1 MTMDYAT
8 LPPPA
13 RRRSA
18 WLIYTLI
25 AIVLWGVWGI
35 VSKFADKELSPAS
48 TQVISTI
55 GVVATSLFFLLS
67 PRVKQGTNFCAGGL
81 AAFGVGLTASVGNLA
96 LLLSLRNGAEASIV
110 FPLTGLFPL
119 VTIFLAMLV
128 LRERMNWIQGVGVVV
143 ALVAI
148 YLFNVPAEGGAAA
161 SGWEKLMS
169 KWIAYAIVALVLWG
183 VAAVLQKVATKY
195 ISTEL
200 STVLFALAFVPV
212 AVVLWWLGRV
222 GKIEPIN
229 WHISGKAWGIAI
241 AFGALIGVGGL
252 ALFAAYRDGKASIV
266 TALYSLYPALT
277 VLLAV
282 PIFHEQI
289 AGMSWGAIVLALV
302 AAVML
307 SFERPAAPAPVA
319 EIAASEAGA
328 R

>member
-1 MTMDYAT
+1 MSEIQG
-8 LPPPA
+8 
-13 RRRSA
+13 RRSA
-18 WLIYTLI
+18 WLIYTLV

-35 VSKFADKELSPAS
+35 VSKFADKELQPAS

-55 GVVATSLFFLLS
+55 GVVATSLLFLLS
-67 PRVKQGTNFCAGGL
+67 PRVKQGTNFAAGSL
-81 AAFGVGLTASVGNLA
+81 AALGVGLTASVGNLA
-96 LLLSLRNGAEASIV
+96 LLLSLRNGGDVSIV
-110 FPLTGLFPL
+110 LPLTGLFPL

-128 LRERMNWIQGVGVVV
+128 LRERMNWIQGVGVVI

-148 YLFNVPAEGGAAA
+148 YLFNAPTEGAAA
-161 SGWEKLMS
+161 GSGWQSLIS
-169 KWIAYAIVALVLWG
+169 KWMAYAIVALVLWG

-212 AVVLWWLGRV
+212 AIVLVCLGRI
-222 GKIEPIN
+222 GKIDLISWN
-229 WHISGKAWGIAI
+229 ISGKAWGIAI
-241 AFGALIGVGGL
+241 LFGALIGIGGL

-282 PIFHEQI
+282 PIFHEKITGRTWVAI
-289 AGMSWGAIVLALV
+289 AAALV

-307 SFERPAAPAPVA
+307 SYETP
-319 EIAASEAGA
+319 AGA
-328 R
+328 A

>member
-1 MTMDYAT
+1 MTAIQ
-8 LPPPA
+8 P
-13 RRRSA
+13 RRSA
-18 WLIYTLI
+18 WLVYTMV

-35 VSKFADKELSPAS
+35 VSKFADKELQPAS

-55 GVVATSLFFLLS
+55 GVVVTSLLFLLS
-67 PRVKQGTNFCAGGL
+67 PRVKQGTNFLAGGL

-119 VTIFLAMLV
+119 VTIFLAVLL
-128 LRERMNWIQGVGVVV
+128 LRERMNWIQGLGVVL

-148 YLFNVPAEGGAAA
+148 FLFNVPPEGSAA
-161 SGWEKLMS
+161 SGWEKLVS
-169 KWIAYAIVALVLWG
+169 KWMAYAIVALVLWG
-183 VAAVLQKVATKY
+183 VAAVLQKVATRY

-200 STVLFALAFVPV
+200 STVLFALAFIPV
-212 AVVLWWLGRV
+212 AVVLSIIYPIEWHSSGR
-222 GKIEPIN
+222 
-229 WHISGKAWGIAI
+229 AWGVATL
-241 AFGALIGVGGL
+241 FGALIGIGGL

-266 TALYSLYPALT
+266 TALYSLYPAIT

-282 PIFHEQI
+282 PIFHEKI
-289 AGMSWGAIVLALV
+289 AGRTWGAIVLALV

-307 SFERPAAPAPVA
+307 SYETPAAPAPVA
-319 EIAASEAGA
+319 EAGV

>member
-1 MTMDYAT
+1 MTLEYAS
-8 LPPPA
+8 PPPA

-18 WLIYTLI
+18 WLLYTFI
-25 AIVLWGVWGI
+25 AIVLWGLWGI

-48 TQVISTI
+48 TQVISTL
-55 GVVATSLFFLLS
+55 GVVATSLLFLLS
-67 PRVKQGTNFCAGGL
+67 PRVKQGTKFAAGSL

-96 LLLSLRNGAEASIV
+96 LLLSLRNGGAAAIV

-119 VTIFLAMLV
+119 VTIVLAMLL
-128 LRERMNWIQGVGVVV
+128 LRERMNWIQGVGFVV

-148 YLFNVPAEGGAAA
+148 YLFNMPADAAAGGGA
-161 SGWEKLMS
+161 EKLMS
-169 KWIAYAIVALVLWG
+169 RWMAYAIVALVLWG

-200 STVLFALAFVPV
+200 STVLFALAFIPV
-212 AVVLWWLGRV
+212 AVVLWWLGKA
-222 GKIEPIN
+222 GKIEPIT

-266 TALYSLYPALT
+266 TALYSLYPAIT

-282 PIFHEQI
+282 PIFHEKI
-289 AGMSWGAIVLALV
+289 AAMTWAAIVLALV

-307 SFERPAAPAPVA
+307 SFEKPAAPAPIA
-319 EIAASEAGA
+319 ESAVSQAVV

>member
-1 MTMDYAT
+1 MTAT
-8 LPPPA
+8 GS
-13 RRRSA
+13 RRSA
-18 WLIYTLI
+18 WLIYTLV

-35 VSKFADKELSPAS
+35 VSKFADRELKPAS

-55 GVVATSLFFLLS
+55 GVVVTSLLFLLS
-67 PRVKQGTNFCAGGL
+67 PRVKQGTNFLAGGL
-81 AAFGVGLTASVGNLA
+81 AAFGVGLTASLGNLA
-96 LLLSLRNGAEASIV
+96 LLLSLRNGGEASIV

-128 LRERMNWIQGVGVVV
+128 LRERMNWIQGLGIVL

-148 YLFNVPAEGGAAA
+148 YLFNPPPEAGAGAN
-161 SGWEKLMS
+161 WWQKIMTQ
-169 KWIAYAIVALVLWG
+169 WMAYAIVALVLWG

-200 STVLFALAFVPV
+200 STVLFALAFIPV
-212 AVVLWWLGRV
+212 AIVLSIIYP
-222 GKIEPIN
+222 IE
-229 WHISGKAWGIAI
+229 WHTSGKAWGIAI
-241 AFGALIGVGGL
+241 LFGALIGIGGL

-266 TALYSLYPALT
+266 TALYSLYPAIT

-282 PIFHEQI
+282 PIFHEKI
-289 AGMSWGAIVLALV
+289 AARTWGAIVLALV

-307 SFERPAAPAPVA
+307 SYETPAAPTPVVQP
-319 EIAASEAGA
+319 AAAGTGA

>member
-8 LPPPA
+8 PPP

-18 WLIYTLI
+18 WLIYTFI
-25 AIVLWGVWGI
+25 AIALWGIWGI

-48 TQVISTI
+48 TQVLSTI
-55 GVVATSLFFLLS
+55 GVVATSLLFLLS
-67 PRVKQGTNFCAGGL
+67 PRVKQGTNFFAGSL
-81 AAFGVGLTASVGNLA
+81 AALGVGLTASLGNLA
-96 LLLSLRNGAEASIV
+96 LLLSLRNGGEASIV

-148 YLFNVPAEGGAAA
+148 YLFNLPAEAGAAA
-161 SGWEKLMS
+161 AGSESLISSWM
-169 KWIAYAIVALVLWG
+169 ACAIVALVLWG
-183 VAAVLQKVATKY
+183 VAAVLQKIATKH

-200 STVLFALAFVPV
+200 STVLFALAFIPV
-212 AVVLWWLGRV
+212 AVVLWWLGQI
-222 GKIEPIN
+222 GKIEPIT

-266 TALYSLYPALT
+266 TALYSLYPAIT

-282 PIFHEQI
+282 PIFHEKI
-289 AGMSWGAIVLALV
+289 AGRTWGAIVLALV

-307 SFERPAAPAPVA
+307 SFETPPAPAPLA
-319 EIAASEAGA
+319 QPAASEAGV

>member
-1 MTMDYAT
+1 
-8 LPPPA
+8 
-13 RRRSA
+13 
-18 WLIYTLI
+18 
-25 AIVLWGVWGI
+25 
-35 VSKFADKELSPAS
+35 
-48 TQVISTI
+48 
-55 GVVATSLFFLLS
+55 
-67 PRVKQGTNFCAGGL
+67 VKQGTNFLAGGL

-148 YLFNVPAEGGAAA
+148 YLFNRPADGGAAA
-161 SGWEKLMS
+161 SASESLMS
-169 KWIAYAIVALVLWG
+169 KWMAYAIVALVLWG

-200 STVLFALAFVPV
+200 STVLFALAFIPV
-212 AVVLWWLGRV
+212 AVVLWWLGNA
-222 GKIEPIN
+222 GKIEPIS

-241 AFGALIGVGGL
+241 AFGALIGIGGL

-282 PIFHEQI
+282 PIFHEKI
-289 AGMSWGAIVLALV
+289 AGMTWAAIVLALV

-307 SFERPAAPAPVA
+307 SFEKPAAPAPVA
-319 EIAASEAGA
+319 EPAASGAGV